1 MTSEIPRPG
10 LMSSSSKQVALHALV
25 AATLVAAAAEPSC
38 ARAHPLGPLQRVDD
52 SQWFRVTA
60 STHRRLLSCDGS
72 GMHFTVH
79 TGSCGAEAE
88 PLGSIFCSS
97 LAQMLLHD
105 KLKRPL
111 FLHASGTGTLKVTR
125 DDGRCQTTTAAA
137 ASWDSQWANQS
148 VAHAVVESAPLPRSD
163 DRTHPLRI
171 LRNAAPPPATARNM
185 SELRALLSQ
194 PGPSVVSMAP
204 AAARWLLGG
213 TPLVI
218 QSDVTIEAAG
228 GTFDAAGLSRVFE
241 VAPGGR
247 LTVRNATLV
256 SGRAEDG
263 GCVYAD
269 GDSLTLG
276 GVRLDG
282 CTAEIAGGGVI
293 VTSGEARLV
302 GCSFERCVANSTTEA
317 QVYGGA
323 LVVQGDDARVT
334 LYASSVTACGAYAG
348 ANQALGGGTIVVSG
362 KLDISG
368 LTMTNT
374 SAVGDSYPSGGGVFV
389 QGGSVIISN
398 SSISGTSAVGDRA
411 TGGGVVVKGGSVR
424 ISNSS
429 IVNASVSGALD
440 PHGAALYVYKSP
452 TATSLYN
459 VRIHDATGAEAVYA
473 QHGAQ
478 LTAAVLH
485 VASTTCEPLI
495 VGSDLLPL
503 RALSFDAPSCAARFS
518 GGVSPLTCGAS
529 NQSAWVSA
537 TYGPNAAC
545 SMPDDDI
552 MSPICT
558 CEPPRYPAGGDP
570 YAPYKGIVASA
581 SRDSHQGCI
590 VPFSAANLTLSS
602 SSALFTLAKTTSAP
616 SHSASLTLTIDG
628 TQWQVP
634 GALGTYAWT
643 LVAPPAPWM
652 RVLNASGHVMK
663 PQRPGE
669 AAVAYVPIEVHSS
682 GLPDSLTA
690 RQTTLE
696 VDVHLPG
703 AYLAPAPPQRA
714 LIPIQLFVSASPIA
728 KECTLDAPGTTLPV
742 ILNQPSSFL
751 FTARD
756 VEGLPL
762 SHADGSYNAMCVP
775 REGCTATVTYTGEG
789 NYSVDVSL
797 TQLGE
802 YQVSVKLAGGARSG
816 LLPFA
821 KHVDAICP
829 AYEYSALAI
838 NLTSCLPCPSGV
850 SCAHGSGAT
859 LPTLNL
865 LANHWRPSNLTTDIR
880 NCTSDNTSVS
890 PCLGG
895 PGPNYCA
902 AGLHGPYCRVCIN
915 SSHYFDSSHG
925 ECNDC
930 GYGSAA
936 HLMFA
941 IVGSFGCLAIV
952 VALLAGVRS
961 LLAWER
967 AEAVRRLAT
976 HLAELGLAPIG
987 KLLLGFYQVTVALPY
1002 IYAVQLPHQYYAVMQ
1017 AFEWVRLDW
1026 LRVFSLGHGYEC
1038 YGGFLPGLVNHSL
1051 LSLALVGAVVGVGA
1065 LAWRSHARD
1074 ALRSKL
1080 IELGLFALFVMVPT
1094 VSHRVFSS
1102 FACEGFGFD
1111 DAMSVVTGEVDV
1123 SERYFLVADYSV
1135 RCSRGSYRD
1144 PAYETIRV
1152 AAICFVILWP
1162 VGVPLLFACLLRM
1175 GRYGIWGG
1183 CAQQDGTARVQ
1194 IDFLTSEYE
1203 PDFYWWE
1210 VPLMLKKLSLTGFLL
1225 LVPQDLV
1232 FLRLVAALLVCIAY
1246 LILLL
1251 YSKPYREPTTAA
1263 VAVGVNVTLVCLFF
1277 TALLIKMANA
1287 STLLTRKSLFGTDS
1301 VFSLT
1306 VLLILFNVGLLVG
1319 TVALLSQQLRHQQNW
1334 MRFAKDGV
1342 AAAPRN
1348 LSKGYHAFVSH
1359 QWGGGQDQ
1367 ARAIKAQLAALI
1379 PGLRV
1384 FLDVD
1389 DLSDIGALEEH
1400 VDGSDVV
1407 IVFLAGSN
1415 GDEERSDYMRSAN
1428 CVRELRQ
1435 AIERKKRI
1443 VFVLETDPQHG
1454 AVSMG
1459 THRRDCPDDL
1469 RHALAAHPI
1478 VPWYRIRPYAQ
1489 VSLRQIAERVLGVPL
1504 RLPNDPLRASPTAPD
1519 LHRLGCA
1526 FHLYH
1531 PPNWGGEVV
1540 RLLCREAANLAVTT
1554 RMEER
1559 HQAHR
1564 FLLYLNA
1571 ATPWDDGLQ
1580 AAVEAA
1586 IAGETPLLM
1595 IHEQRDGH
1603 GAVPFD
1609 QIIAQTPRALLD
1621 RKIYDALALPLYDG
1635 EEHERV
1641 CLYAMVKSMGNA
1653 EASGLAW
1660 RCCALSLPRMRTRNV
1675 TTGDD
1680 GEGRLLEIAASA
1692 KV

>member
-1 MTSEIPRPG
+1 M
-10 LMSSSSKQVALHALV
+10 
-25 AATLVAAAAEPSC
+25 
-38 ARAHPLGPLQRVDD
+38 
-52 SQWFRVTA
+52 
-60 STHRRLLSCDGS
+60 
-72 GMHFTVH
+72 
-79 TGSCGAEAE
+79 
-88 PLGSIFCSS
+88 
-97 LAQMLLHD
+97 
-105 KLKRPL
+105 
-111 FLHASGTGTLKVTR
+111 
-125 DDGRCQTTTAAA
+125 
-137 ASWDSQWANQS
+137 
-148 VAHAVVESAPLPRSD
+148 
-163 DRTHPLRI
+163 
-171 LRNAAPPPATARNM
+171 
-185 SELRALLSQ
+185 
-194 PGPSVVSMAP
+194 
-204 AAARWLLGG
+204 
-213 TPLVI
+213 
-218 QSDVTIEAAG
+218 
-228 GTFDAAGLSRVFE
+228 FD
-241 VAPGGR
+241 
-247 LTVRNATLV
+247 
-256 SGRAEDG
+256 
-263 GCVYAD
+263 
-269 GDSLTLG
+269 
-276 GVRLDG
+276 
-282 CTAEIAGGGVI
+282 
-293 VTSGEARLV
+293 
-302 GCSFERCVANSTTEA
+302 
-317 QVYGGA
+317 
-323 LVVQGDDARVT
+323 
-334 LYASSVTACGAYAG
+334 
-348 ANQALGGGTIVVSG
+348 
-362 KLDISG
+362 
-368 LTMTNT
+368 
-374 SAVGDSYPSGGGVFV
+374 
-389 QGGSVIISN
+389 
-398 SSISGTSAVGDRA
+398 
-411 TGGGVVVKGGSVR
+411 
-424 ISNSS
+424 
-429 IVNASVSGALD
+429 
-440 PHGAALYVYKSP
+440 
-452 TATSLYN
+452 
-459 VRIHDATGAEAVYA
+459 
-473 QHGAQ
+473 
-478 LTAAVLH
+478 
-485 VASTTCEPLI
+485 
-495 VGSDLLPL
+495 
-503 RALSFDAPSCAARFS
+503 
-518 GGVSPLTCGAS
+518 
-529 NQSAWVSA
+529 
-537 TYGPNAAC
+537 
-545 SMPDDDI
+545 
-552 MSPICT
+552 
-558 CEPPRYPAGGDP
+558 
-570 YAPYKGIVASA
+570 
-581 SRDSHQGCI
+581 
-590 VPFSAANLTLSS
+590 
-602 SSALFTLAKTTSAP
+602 
-616 SHSASLTLTIDG
+616 
-628 TQWQVP
+628 
-634 GALGTYAWT
+634 
-643 LVAPPAPWM
+643 
-652 RVLNASGHVMK
+652 
-663 PQRPGE
+663 
-669 AAVAYVPIEVHSS
+669 
-682 GLPDSLTA
+682 
-690 RQTTLE
+690 
-696 VDVHLPG
+696 
-703 AYLAPAPPQRA
+703 
-714 LIPIQLFVSASPIA
+714 
-728 KECTLDAPGTTLPV
+728 
-742 ILNQPSSFL
+742 
-751 FTARD
+751 
-756 VEGLPL
+756 
-762 SHADGSYNAMCVP
+762 
-775 REGCTATVTYTGEG
+775 
-789 NYSVDVSL
+789 
-797 TQLGE
+797 
-802 YQVSVKLAGGARSG
+802 
-816 LLPFA
+816 
-821 KHVDAICP
+821 
-829 AYEYSALAI
+829 
-838 NLTSCLPCPSGV
+838 
-850 SCAHGSGAT
+850 
-859 LPTLNL
+859 
-865 LANHWRPSNLTTDIR
+865 
-880 NCTSDNTSVS
+880 
-890 PCLGG
+890 
-895 PGPNYCA
+895 
-902 AGLHGPYCRVCIN
+902 
-915 SSHYFDSSHG
+915 
-925 ECNDC
+925 
-930 GYGSAA
+930 
-936 HLMFA
+936 

-1065 LAWRSHARD
+1065 LAWLSHARD

-1111 DAMSVVTGEVDV
+1111 MSVVTGEFDV

-1175 GRYGIWGG
+1175 GRYGIWGC

-1194 IDFLTSEYE
+1194 IDFLTREYE

-1435 AIERKKRI
+1435 AIERKKRM

>member
-38 ARAHPLGPLQRVDD
+38 ARAHPLGPVQRVDD

-105 KLKRPL
+105 PLKRPL
-111 FLHASGTGTLKVTR
+111 FLHASGTGTLKSSPVTS

-204 AAARWLLGG
+204 AAARWALGG

-263 GCVYAD
+263 HRGGCVLAD

-323 LVVQGDDARVT
+323 LVVQGDDTRVT
-334 LYASSVTACGAYAG
+334 LDASSVTACGAYAG
-348 ANQALGGGTIVVSG
+348 ANQALGGGTIVLSG
-362 KLDISG
+362 TLDISG

-374 SAVGDSYPSGGGVFV
+374 SAVGDTRASGGGVFV
-389 QGGSVIISN
+389 QGGSVSISNSSISGTSAVGDNQPQGGGVFVQGGSVSISN

-485 VASTTCEPLI
+485 VATTTCEPLI

-529 NQSAWVSA
+529 SQSAWVSA
-537 TYGPNAAC
+537 TCGPNAAC

-616 SHSASLTLTIDG
+616 SHSANLTLTIDG

-643 LVAPPAPWM
+643 LASSPAPWM

-682 GLPDSLTA
+682 GLPDSSTA

-714 LIPIQLFVSASPIA
+714 LIPIQLLVSASPIA
-728 KECTLDAPGTTLPV
+728 TECTLDAPGTTLPV

-829 AYEYSALAI
+829 ASEYSALAI
-838 NLTSCLPCPSGV
+838 NRTSCLTCRSGV
-850 SCAHGSGAT
+850 SCARQ
-859 LPTLNL
+859 
-865 LANHWRPSNLTTDIR
+865 WSNLTDAQPASQPLASLK
-880 NCTSDNTSVS
+880 SDDRHSQLH
-890 PCLGG
+890 LG
-895 PGPNYCA
+895 
-902 AGLHGPYCRVCIN
+902 
-915 SSHYFDSSHG
+915 
-925 ECNDC
+925 
-930 GYGSAA
+930 
-936 HLMFA
+936 
-941 IVGSFGCLAIV
+941 
-952 VALLAGVRS
+952 
-961 LLAWER
+961 
-967 AEAVRRLAT
+967 
-976 HLAELGLAPIG
+976 
-987 KLLLGFYQVTVALPY
+987 
-1002 IYAVQLPHQYYAVMQ
+1002 
-1017 AFEWVRLDW
+1017 
-1026 LRVFSLGHGYEC
+1026 
-1038 YGGFLPGLVNHSL
+1038 
-1051 LSLALVGAVVGVGA
+1051 
-1065 LAWRSHARD
+1065 
-1074 ALRSKL
+1074 
-1080 IELGLFALFVMVPT
+1080 
-1094 VSHRVFSS
+1094 
-1102 FACEGFGFD
+1102 
-1111 DAMSVVTGEVDV
+1111 
-1123 SERYFLVADYSV
+1123 
-1135 RCSRGSYRD
+1135 
-1144 PAYETIRV
+1144 
-1152 AAICFVILWP
+1152 
-1162 VGVPLLFACLLRM
+1162 
-1175 GRYGIWGG
+1175 
-1183 CAQQDGTARVQ
+1183 
-1194 IDFLTSEYE
+1194 
-1203 PDFYWWE
+1203 
-1210 VPLMLKKLSLTGFLL
+1210 
-1225 LVPQDLV
+1225 
-1232 FLRLVAALLVCIAY
+1232 
-1246 LILLL
+1246 
-1251 YSKPYREPTTAA
+1251 
-1263 VAVGVNVTLVCLFF
+1263 
-1277 TALLIKMANA
+1277 
-1287 STLLTRKSLFGTDS
+1287 
-1301 VFSLT
+1301 
-1306 VLLILFNVGLLVG
+1306 
-1319 TVALLSQQLRHQQNW
+1319 
-1334 MRFAKDGV
+1334 
-1342 AAAPRN
+1342 
-1348 LSKGYHAFVSH
+1348 
-1359 QWGGGQDQ
+1359 
-1367 ARAIKAQLAALI
+1367 
-1379 PGLRV
+1379 
-1384 FLDVD
+1384 
-1389 DLSDIGALEEH
+1389 
-1400 VDGSDVV
+1400 
-1407 IVFLAGSN
+1407 
-1415 GDEERSDYMRSAN
+1415 
-1428 CVRELRQ
+1428 
-1435 AIERKKRI
+1435 
-1443 VFVLETDPQHG
+1443 
-1454 AVSMG
+1454 
-1459 THRRDCPDDL
+1459 
-1469 RHALAAHPI
+1469 
-1478 VPWYRIRPYAQ
+1478 
-1489 VSLRQIAERVLGVPL
+1489 
-1504 RLPNDPLRASPTAPD
+1504 
-1519 LHRLGCA
+1519 
-1526 FHLYH
+1526 
-1531 PPNWGGEVV
+1531 
-1540 RLLCREAANLAVTT
+1540 
-1554 RMEER
+1554 
-1559 HQAHR
+1559 
-1564 FLLYLNA
+1564 
-1571 ATPWDDGLQ
+1571 
-1580 AAVEAA
+1580 
-1586 IAGETPLLM
+1586 
-1595 IHEQRDGH
+1595 
-1603 GAVPFD
+1603 
-1609 QIIAQTPRALLD
+1609 
-1621 RKIYDALALPLYDG
+1621 
-1635 EEHERV
+1635 
-1641 CLYAMVKSMGNA
+1641 
-1653 EASGLAW
+1653 
-1660 RCCALSLPRMRTRNV
+1660 
-1675 TTGDD
+1675 
-1680 GEGRLLEIAASA
+1680 
-1692 KV
+1692 